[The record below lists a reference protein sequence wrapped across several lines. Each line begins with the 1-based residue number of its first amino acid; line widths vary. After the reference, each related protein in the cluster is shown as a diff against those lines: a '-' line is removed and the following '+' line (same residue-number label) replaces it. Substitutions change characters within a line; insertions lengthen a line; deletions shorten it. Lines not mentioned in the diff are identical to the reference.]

1 MFSDQ
6 SPLRTINRM
15 QRLFSA
21 FPTGQPGIALFVLRV
36 ALSVLLL
43 DGVLGPLGR
52 LDSSWVLLTP
62 WAVALGL
69 WLGFL
74 TPVVAALC
82 ILIEVSIWLSS
93 AGALQAIHICAAL
106 DAFALTLLGP
116 GAYSLDARLFGRR
129 KIIFPPDDG
138 SEGE

>member
-1 MFSDQ
+1 
-6 SPLRTINRM
+6 M

-21 FPTGQPGIALFVLRV
+21 FPTARPGFALFVLRV

-43 DGVLGPLGR
+43 DGVLGPLDR
-52 LDSSWVLLTP
+52 LGSAWVLLAP
-62 WAVALGL
+62 WSVAVGL

-74 TPVVAALC
+74 TPVVTVLC
-82 ILIEVSIWLSS
+82 IIIEFSTWLSS
-93 AGALQAIHICAAL
+93 AGTLQAVHICAIL

-129 KIIFPPDDG
+129 KIVFPPDDA
-138 SEGE
+138 SQDK